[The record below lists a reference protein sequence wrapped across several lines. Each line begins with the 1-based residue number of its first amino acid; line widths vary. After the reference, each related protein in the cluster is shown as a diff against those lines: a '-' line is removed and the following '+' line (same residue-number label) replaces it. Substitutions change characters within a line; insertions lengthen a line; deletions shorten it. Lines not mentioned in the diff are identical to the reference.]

1 MPTLLTRCH
10 AAWSA
15 FRTGGAAAD
24 PTSPP
29 AAVTPIPDAEIP
41 RYPPFLQGLPVAST
55 AQILATQTELIV
67 GLQDALAM
75 TDDDYQTLV
84 LPLIER
90 YAAFAHLLPASETHH
105 HRGAGGLFRHGLEVA
120 FHCARASRGRLFALD
135 RLPQERRRLEPRWQ
149 LAAAVVGLL
158 HDVGKPVADLLVL
171 DRAGTSR
178 WQPID
183 ETIPD
188 WATREGIDR
197 YFLRW
202 NGQRLHQG
210 HEVFT
215 TSVFPQL
222 LTRELRRWLMDP
234 DPLVWYSLG
243 SVLAGRDD
251 QALLA
256 HLMREADRL
265 SVAQDL
271 RENRLDPDA
280 LSLGV
285 PIERYLIDTMRALL
299 RDGTWAVNSPGAR
312 VWIFP
317 TGLHLVWPESAQDV
331 VQRLAE
337 ARVPGIPRDPDT
349 LADLL
354 LERQL
359 AIPGPLA
366 AGERPGR
373 YWRQAPAIL
382 AREQPV
388 WLSFLRLAEP
398 AILFSGVVPCS
409 TALIEDLPAS
419 ASASASAPRS
429 VPTELIIE
437 NADAKLP
444 AAATDSPARPEVSQ
458 ASKTRPSANT
468 GPARAELAV
477 SPGGS
482 ERPPSEAASS
492 QARAPATAEAARAWL
507 ARYPPAGP
515 SLVALMGRVGQGIQP
530 PEGQPR
536 RLDGQLFLPYPLAF
550 AGGEGEPSPAVVLD
564 DLWTREWIIRDPRR
578 PLVRVREQDGVS
590 GILLTATISEHLLA
604 LGDSI
609 AGAALSSGHRPAADR
624 KMPSSIQS
632 TPSTPAT
639 PPARPA
645 KPASTRTGAA
655 DYALALEQRLLA
667 RDPTLGPIQV
677 HENALSVALHGPV
690 LDDAKAA
697 GIAAA
702 SLLRALR
709 KRPQVRVEQGRL
721 ILGL

>member
-1 MPTLLTRCH
+1 MGE
-10 AAWSA
+10 S
-15 FRTGGAAAD
+15 AAD
-24 PTSPP
+24 PASPP
-29 AAVTPIPDAEIP
+29 AVSVAIAESDIP

-55 AQILATQTELIV
+55 AQILATQSELIAS
-67 GLQDALAM
+67 LQEALAM
-75 TDDDYQTLV
+75 TDSDYQTLV

-120 FHCARASRGRLFALD
+120 FQCARASRGRLFAVD
-135 RLPQERRRLEPRWQ
+135 RLPEERRLLEPRWQ

-171 DRAGTSR
+171 DREGTTR
-178 WQPID
+178 WQPVD
-183 ETIPD
+183 ETILD
-188 WATREGIDR
+188 WATQRGIDH

-222 LTRELRRWLMDP
+222 ITRELRRWLMDP

-256 HLMREADRL
+256 QLMREADRI

-271 RENRLDPDA
+271 RENRLDPEA

-312 VWIFP
+312 VWVFP
-317 TGLHLVWPESAQDV
+317 YGLHLVWPESAQDL

-359 AIPGPLA
+359 AIPCPLE
-366 AGERPGR
+366 GSERPAR
-373 YWRQAPAIL
+373 TWRLAPQVL
-382 AREQPV
+382 TRDQPQ

-398 AILFSGVVPCS
+398 ELLFSGVVPRA
-409 TALIEDLPAS
+409 TALIEACVAS
-419 ASASASAPRS
+419 ATAPRS
-429 VPTELIIE
+429 VPTELVAE
-437 NADAKLP
+437 ETFARAVVATDKEAMPTAPQPLKATSSADTEAVP
-444 AAATDSPARPEVSQ
+444 AEPPQGAPRPSSRAAASEAPE
-458 ASKTRPSANT
+458 PSA
-468 GPARAELAV
+468 AE
-477 SPGGS
+477 S
-482 ERPPSEAASS
+482 
-492 QARAPATAEAARAWL
+492 ARAWL
-507 ARYPPAGP
+507 DQHPPAGP
-515 SLVALMGRVGQGIQP
+515 GLIALMRRVEEGSQP

-536 RLDGQLFLPYPLAF
+536 RIDGQLFLPYPQAF
-550 AGGEGEPSPAVVLD
+550 AGGEHAPGPESILD
-564 DLWTREWIIRDPRR
+564 DLWMRDWITRDPRR
-578 PLVRVREQDGVS
+578 PLVRVRALDGVS
-590 GILLTATISEHLLA
+590 GVLLTPAISERLLVLA
-604 LGDSI
+604 NP
-609 AGAALSSGHRPAADR
+609 AASVAVESCRPAPER
-624 KMPSSIQS
+624 KAPPSARSVS
-632 TPSTPAT
+632 SATGTPRP
-639 PPARPA
+639 RPA
-645 KPASTRTGAA
+645 KPAPARTGAA

-667 RDPTLGPIQV
+667 RDPALGPIQV

-690 LDDAKAA
+690 LDGAKAA
-697 GIAAA
+697 GIAEAT
-702 SLLRALR
+702 LIRALR
-709 KRPQVRVEQGRL
+709 KRPRGQVEQGRF

>member
-1 MPTLLTRCH
+1 MPTLLTRCR

-15 FRTGGAAAD
+15 FRVGGSAID
-24 PTSPP
+24 PEATSPATAP
-29 AAVTPIPDAEIP
+29 VPESDIP

-55 AQILATQTELIV
+55 AQILATQSELIAS
-67 GLQDALAM
+67 LQEALAM
-75 TDDDYQTLV
+75 TDSDYQTLV

-120 FHCARASRGRLFALD
+120 FQCARASRGRLFAVD

-171 DRAGTSR
+171 DREGTTR
-178 WQPID
+178 WQPVD
-183 ETIPD
+183 EAILD
-188 WATREGIDR
+188 WATQHGIDR

-222 LTRELRRWLMDP
+222 ITRELRRWLMDP

-256 HLMREADRL
+256 QLMREADRI
-265 SVAQDL
+265 SVEQDL
-271 RENRLDPDA
+271 RENRLDPEA

-317 TGLHLVWPESAQDV
+317 DGVHLVWPESAQDL

-359 AIPGPLA
+359 AIPCPLE
-366 AGERPGR
+366 GSERPAR
-373 YWRQAPAIL
+373 TWRLAPQVL
-382 AREQPV
+382 TRDQPQ

-398 AILFSGVVPCS
+398 ELLFSGVLPRA
-409 TALIEDLPAS
+409 TALIEES
-419 ASASASAPRS
+419 TASAPAARS
-429 VPTELIIE
+429 VPTELVTEEAEARAVASPVEADDTEAMLKAPQPLKATSSADIE
-437 NADAKLP
+437 AVP
-444 AAATDSPARPEVSQ
+444 AAA
-458 ASKTRPSANT
+458 
-468 GPARAELAV
+468 
-477 SPGGS
+477 PGGS
-482 ERPPSEAASS
+482 SRPA
-492 QARAPATAEAARAWL
+492 AEAARAWL
-507 ARYPPAGP
+507 ESHPPAG
-515 SLVALMGRVGQGIQP
+515 SALIALMRQVEEGRQP
-530 PEGQPR
+530 PEVQP
-536 RLDGQLFLPYPLAF
+536 LWIDGQCFLPYPQAF
-550 AGGEGEPSPAVVLD
+550 LGSEDDPDPERILD
-564 DLWTREWIIRDPRR
+564 DLWARDWIARDPRR
-578 PLVRVREQDGVS
+578 PLVRVRALDGVS
-590 GILLTATISEHLLA
+590 GVLLTPAISERLLA
-604 LGDSI
+604 LGGPMMCVSM
-609 AGAALSSGHRPAADR
+609 ASSRPMPDRQARPPAAKSTGVATVKPR
-624 KMPSSIQS
+624 SRPSKPPSSRS
-632 TPSTPAT
+632 
-639 PPARPA
+639 
-645 KPASTRTGAA
+645 GAA
-655 DYALALEQRLLA
+655 DYALTLEQRLLA
-667 RDPTLGPIQV
+667 RDPSLGAIQV

-690 LDDAKAA
+690 LDGAKAA
-697 GIAAA
+697 GIAEAT
-702 SLLRALR
+702 LLRALR
-709 KRPQVRVEQGRL
+709 KRPRGQVEQGRF

>member
-1 MPTLLTRCH
+1 MPTLLTRCR

-15 FRTGGAAAD
+15 FRVGGSALD
-24 PTSPP
+24 PGATSPATAP
-29 AAVTPIPDAEIP
+29 VPEADIP

-55 AQILATQTELIV
+55 AQILATQSELIA

-75 TDDDYQTLV
+75 TDSDYQTLV

-120 FHCARASRGRLFALD
+120 FQCARASRGRLFAVD
-135 RLPQERRRLEPRWQ
+135 RLPQERRLLEPRWQ

-171 DRAGTSR
+171 DREGTTR
-178 WQPID
+178 WQPVD
-183 ETIPD
+183 ETILD
-188 WATREGIDR
+188 WATQHGIDH

-222 LTRELRRWLMDP
+222 ITRELRRWLMDP

-256 HLMREADRL
+256 QLMREADRI

-271 RENRLDPDA
+271 RENRLDPEA

-317 TGLHLVWPESAQDV
+317 SGLHLVWPESAQDL

-359 AIPGPLA
+359 AVPCPLE
-366 AGERPGR
+366 GSERPGR
-373 YWRQAPAIL
+373 TWRLAPMIL
-382 AREQPV
+382 AREQPQ

-398 AILFSGVVPCS
+398 ELLFSGVVP
-409 TALIEDLPAS
+409 
-419 ASASASAPRS
+419 R
-429 VPTELIIE
+429 
-437 NADAKLP
+437 
-444 AAATDSPARPEVSQ
+444 
-458 ASKTRPSANT
+458 
-468 GPARAELAV
+468 
-477 SPGGS
+477 
-482 ERPPSEAASS
+482 
-492 QARAPATAEAARAWL
+492 
-507 ARYPPAGP
+507 
-515 SLVALMGRVGQGIQP
+515 
-530 PEGQPR
+530 
-536 RLDGQLFLPYPLAF
+536 
-550 AGGEGEPSPAVVLD
+550 
-564 DLWTREWIIRDPRR
+564 
-578 PLVRVREQDGVS
+578 
-590 GILLTATISEHLLA
+590 
-604 LGDSI
+604 
-609 AGAALSSGHRPAADR
+609 
-624 KMPSSIQS
+624 
-632 TPSTPAT
+632 
-639 PPARPA
+639 
-645 KPASTRTGAA
+645 
-655 DYALALEQRLLA
+655 
-667 RDPTLGPIQV
+667 
-677 HENALSVALHGPV
+677 
-690 LDDAKAA
+690 
-697 GIAAA
+697 
-702 SLLRALR
+702 
-709 KRPQVRVEQGRL
+709 
-721 ILGL
+721 